1 MQGLADNIIPDL
13 AKFRAD
19 GFLAFEQLADRATV
33 TELGALYD
41 RFLSGAIDCSPT
53 DRQLGRVTRQIMV
66 PSRYHP
72 SFVRNQALDN
82 AREISRALL
91 EVDDPEFVFDML
103 IYKPPG
109 HPAATAWHQDMS
121 YAYAPFARAGI
132 RVPQSA
138 IVQFWVALDD
148 VDIENGCMHFIP
160 GHHREPLL
168 QHYVASGEPT
178 DDARMLAIADP
189 EKVLDLKRAV
199 ACPLR
204 AGGATVHNYG
214 TPHFTP
220 PNRSATRP
228 RRAYIF
234 SFANPAW
241 LKVKPSF

>member
-1 MQGLADNIIPDL
+1 MREEADVMTPDV

-41 RFLSGAIDCSPT
+41 QFLSGAIDCSPT

-91 EVDDPEFVFDML
+91 GVDEPEFVFDML
-103 IYKPPG
+103 IFKPPG
-109 HPAATAWHQDMS
+109 HPAPTAWHPEMS

-148 VDIENGCMHFIP
+148 VDTENGCMHFIP
-160 GHHREPLL
+160 GKHREPLL
-168 QHYVASGEPT
+168 QHYVAGGEPT
-178 DDARMLAIADP
+178 EDARMLAIADP
-189 EKVLDLKRAV
+189 ERALDLARAV

-234 SFANPAW
+234 SFANREW

>member
-1 MQGLADNIIPDL
+1 MHTDV

-19 GFLAFEQLADRATV
+19 GFLAFDQIADRATV

-41 RFLSGAIDCSPT
+41 QFLSGEIDCSPT
-53 DRQLGRVTRQIMV
+53 DRRLGRVTRQIMV
-66 PSRYHP
+66 PSRYHR
-72 SFVRNQALDN
+72 SFIRNQALDN

-91 EVDDPEFVFDML
+91 EIDEPEFVFDML

-109 HPAATAWHQDMS
+109 HPETTPWHQDMS
-121 YAYAPFARAGI
+121 YAYAPFARAGTRI
-132 RVPQSA
+132 PLSA

-160 GHHREPLL
+160 GRHREPLL
-168 QHYVASGEPT
+168 RHYVAGGEPA
-178 DDARMLAIADP
+178 DDARMLAIVDP
-189 EKVLDLKRAV
+189 DKALDLGTAV

-214 TPHFTP
+214 TPHFTAQ
-220 PNRSATRP
+220 NRSRSRP

-241 LKVKPSF
+241 LKLKPSF